1 MKPLSREGIR
11 PERTR
16 EDLPLPD
23 APTIARKRDDR
34 SRRSRSSISAS
45 RPKKR

>member
-1 MKPLSREGIR
+1 MNPLRREGIR

-16 EDLPLPD
+16 DDLPLPE
-23 APTIARKRDDR
+23 APTTATNRDER
-34 SRRSRSSISAS
+34 RRRSRSSISRS